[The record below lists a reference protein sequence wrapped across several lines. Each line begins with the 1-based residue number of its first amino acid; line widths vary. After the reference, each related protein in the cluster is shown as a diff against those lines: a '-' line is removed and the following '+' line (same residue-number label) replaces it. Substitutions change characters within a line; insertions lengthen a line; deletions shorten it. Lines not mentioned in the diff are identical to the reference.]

1 MEAYIVDWLNL
12 LVRWLHFIAGIA
24 WIGASFYF
32 VWLDN
37 SLEPSPAGGNAR
49 VFGEL
54 WSVHG
59 GGFYH
64 NEKFLLGPE
73 KLPATLHW
81 FKWEAYTTWLSGMAL
96 LAMVYWWGARTYL
109 IDPHVAD
116 VSPGMAIALSAGS
129 LVAGWLVYDAL
140 CRLVRSELALGA
152 IVYLMLVAAAFA
164 FQAVFS
170 ARAAYVQVGAII
182 GTIMVG
188 NVFFVI
194 IPGQRRMV
202 DAIRGGGTPDP
213 EPGRRGK
220 QRSVHNNYF
229 TLPVLFIM
237 VSNHSP
243 FTYGHRHGWFVLAV
257 IMAAGVLIRH
267 FFNLRHR
274 GRLAPWLLVAAGA
287 LLAALAVAIAPRAV
301 PTGANDAPVRFAD
314 AEKVIAM
321 RCVSCHADKP
331 THPGFAQPPAGVVLD
346 TPERIKASAARIDQ
360 QAVQTRAMPIG
371 NLTQMTEAERA
382 LLGRW
387 IAAGAKLD

>member
-12 LVRWLHFIAGIA
+12 LVRWLHLIAGIA

-73 KLPATLHW
+73 KLPVTLHW

-202 DAIRGGGTPDP
+202 DAIRAGRTPEP

-237 VSNHSP
+237 VSNHFP
-243 FTYGHRHGWFVLAV
+243 FTYGHRHGWVVLAV

-274 GRLAPWLLVAAGA
+274 GRLAPWLPVAAGA
-287 LLAALAVAIAPRAV
+287 TLTALAVAIAPRAV

>member
-12 LVRWLHFIAGIA
+12 LVRWLHLIAGIA

>member
-1 MEAYIVDWLNL
+1 
-12 LVRWLHFIAGIA
+12 
-24 WIGASFYF
+24 
-32 VWLDN
+32 
-37 SLEPSPAGGNAR
+37 
-49 VFGEL
+49 
-54 WSVHG
+54 
-59 GGFYH
+59 
-64 NEKFLLGPE
+64 
-73 KLPATLHW
+73 
-81 FKWEAYTTWLSGMAL
+81 
-96 LAMVYWWGARTYL
+96 
-109 IDPHVAD
+109 
-116 VSPGMAIALSAGS
+116 
-129 LVAGWLVYDAL
+129 
-140 CRLVRSELALGA
+140 
-152 IVYLMLVAAAFA
+152 
-164 FQAVFS
+164 
-170 ARAAYVQVGAII
+170 
-182 GTIMVG
+182 MVG

-243 FTYGHRHGWFVLAV
+243 FTYGHRHGWVVLAV

>member
-12 LVRWLHFIAGIA
+12 LVRWLHLIAGIA

-287 LLAALAVAIAPRAV
+287 LLAALAVAIAPRAA
-301 PTGANDAPVRFAD
+301 PTGAGNAPVRFAD